1 MVHEDFQ
8 EHAETEGPSD
18 RNTGL
23 VFAAFFAV
31 ACIAPLRK
39 GLPPRLWAL
48 ALAVVLTSLALV
60 APGALH
66 PLNVA
71 WMKLALV
78 MQKIV
83 QPLVLGVLFYGFF
96 TPFALILKAMGKRPL
111 CVDWDRSLET
121 YWVERVPP
129 GPQPSTMTDQF

>member
-8 EHAETEGPSD
+8 EHAEIEGPSD

-48 ALAVVLTSLALV
+48 ALAAVLTSLAIV
-60 APGALH
+60 APGVLH

-83 QPLVLGVLFYGFF
+83 QPVVLGLLFYGFF

-111 CVDWDRSLET
+111 CVDWDRSLKRI
-121 YWVERVPP
+121 WVSAVQRGLSP
-129 GPQPSTMTDQF
+129 GT